1 MRNKSMFVGKSN
13 PLECDRKARKQTS
26 LKADVF
32 HSNVEFQC
40 GVFTLIGGKVV
51 EVCQLGE
58 ESEYRGNEHWK
69 GFKW

>member
-1 MRNKSMFVGKSN
+1 MFVGRCN
-13 PLECDRKARKQTS
+13 PLECDRVARKQTS

-40 GVFTLIGGKVV
+40 GVFILIGEKVV
-51 EVCQLGE
+51 EVRQLGG
-58 ESEYRGNEHWK
+58 ESEYRGNVPWK